1 MTLLVLASV
10 RLFSQTP
17 VEDLIIR
24 YEDASGARNFMAQGL
39 KMTLARKLLDATPLA
54 PVAPDVERLYVLKM
68 AAVPQSV
75 RLHFVSDLHGAL
87 EKYEYYGTHSSKNG
101 EVDIYIL
108 RSEPDT
114 VEELVIYNPSIYS
127 LNSLYGHF
135 TMQELL
141 SLDKK

>member
-1 MTLLVLASV
+1 MTLLALASV

-68 AAVPQSV
+68 AAVTQSV
-75 RLHFVSDLHGAL
+75 RLHFVSDLHATL
-87 EKYEYYGTHSSKNG
+87 EKYEYYGTHPSKNG
-101 EVDIYIL
+101 TVDIYIL
-108 RSEPDT
+108 RSDPET
-114 VEELVIYNPSIYS
+114 VEELVIYNPAIYS